1 MCPNVLFSFFR
12 SADWF
17 QKNLRSP
24 KRKRRPSDLARNP
37 TIDDPCLTPI
47 GADKRLSSI
56 DNFLPFSSR
65 PLKKESSIRSE
76 CGFRRNMSRQNSAG
90 STNSTRSR
98 AGGIFDYGGGSQLS
112 LSSYSQMSYDKTSA
126 PDHDALEIHDVSNND
141 FTVNSSSLQAPS
153 SCQPYPGVSYTLGTG
168 SNKIRQYIVTSKIK
182 LHLSIL

>member
-37 TIDDPCLTPI
+37 SIDDPCLTPI
-47 GADKRLSSI
+47 GSDKRLPSI

-76 CGFRRNMSRQNSAG
+76 YGFRRNGQMSRQNSAG
-90 STNSTRSR
+90 SSSSTRSR
-98 AGGIFDYGGGSQLS
+98 AGGTFDYGGGSQLS

-126 PDHDALEIHDVSNND
+126 PDHDALEIHNVSNND
-141 FTVNSSSLQAPS
+141 FTGNSSSLQAPS
-153 SCQPYPGVSYTLGTG
+153 SSQPYPGVSNTG
-168 SNKIRQYIVTSKIK
+168 NRQ
-182 LHLSIL
+182 